1 MKESKEIEIFEEMK
15 EKEEN
20 FIAHKRNKK
29 KKKSI
34 FKRIFI
40 FIYISSLI
48 LTIIF
53 SIIRA
58 KTAFIIF
65 LSISIVISA
74 CLLLRFIIIKIR
86 NCIKERERLLKEDEE
101 RKKKEKEERKKK
113 EKEERK
119 RKKKEIIDRQ
129 FALNKSDEGKKTED
143 VKKVLEDMCAL
154 GSIMKEEIL
163 EEKKKSQKNLYQ

>member
-1 MKESKEIEIFEEMK
+1 MKESKEIETFEEMK

-20 FIAHKRNKK
+20 FIDHKRNKK

-86 NCIKERERLLKEDEE
+86 NCIKERERLLKENEE
-101 RKKKEKEERKKK
+101 TKKK

-119 RKKKEIIDRQ
+119 RKKK
-129 FALNKSDEGKKTED
+129 K
-143 VKKVLEDMCAL
+143 
-154 GSIMKEEIL
+154 
-163 EEKKKSQKNLYQ
+163 